1 MKVICGDDD
10 VDEVVVD
17 YTSPETYKT
26 ETIYCH
32 VDENGDANITSYPLS
47 VNQEKLT
54 AFGVTNLE
62 QAQAMGM
69 RRLRYLRSTRVTYEI
84 ETEYDGLNCQFN
96 DLVGLVL
103 DENISN
109 VIGRIISY
117 DDAALT
123 VTTDMEVPDEL
134 QSGIVYIRKLD
145 GSCEQ
150 YTYTRNDSHNLTIDR
165 ALPSWSDDYGQT
177 IEYPFFAIGELVK
190 CWVTAVKPAD
200 KKVSLTLVNY
210 DEDVF
215 KDDIPS
221 LVGYGISPYGI
232 APYGTYEEF

>member
-1 MKVICGDDD
+1 
-10 VDEVVVD
+10 
-17 YTSPETYKT
+17 
-26 ETIYCH
+26 
-32 VDENGDANITSYPLS
+32 
-47 VNQEKLT
+47 
-54 AFGVTNLE
+54 
-62 QAQAMGM
+62 MG
-69 RRLRYLRSTRVTYEI
+69 L
-84 ETEYDGLNCQFN
+84 
-96 DLVGLVL
+96 
-103 DENISN
+103 
-109 VIGRIISY
+109 
-117 DDAALT
+117 
-123 VTTDMEVPDEL
+123 
-134 QSGIVYIRKLD
+134 
-145 GSCEQ
+145 Q
-150 YTYTRNDSHNLTIDR
+150 YTYTRTDSHNLTIDR